1 MATPQYSYLGSPAS
15 GDPPEEEEHQTPTGF
30 RRNRDLPTVTVVIP
44 TYNRRQ
50 LLELTLGSALRQRD
64 VAFEVVVVD
73 DGSTEVTAPLVERFR
88 DARIRLVRHEM
99 PRGVSAARNRGIDE
113 ARGEWIAFLDDD
125 DLWAPDKLALQLDA
139 VRQTRRLWAYTGH
152 VNITADH
159 RVLGGAP
166 PSAPDKVQHDLRRT
180 NLIPGGGSSV
190 LARADLVR
198 RVGGFDENLGILE
211 DWDLWIRLAREG
223 RPAWVRRPLVG
234 YRIHGTNSSRN
245 IDRMLA
251 EVEIIDRR
259 HRGPVDRV
267 RFYRHLARVSLRG
280 GRRRQAFRFSLRTAA
295 LGDPQ
300 YLARDFVP
308 DVWEI
313 ANSLMP
319 DRVRGWVAGLGRHR
333 TSRGS
338 DEWATQAAMWL
349 ADLGLASPAEAT
361 SKQKRSRP

>member
-1 MATPQYSYLGSPAS
+1 
-15 GDPPEEEEHQTPTGF
+15 
-30 RRNRDLPTVTVVIP
+30 
-44 TYNRRQ
+44 
-50 LLELTLGSALRQRD
+50 
-64 VAFEVVVVD
+64 
-73 DGSTEVTAPLVERFR
+73 
-88 DARIRLVRHEM
+88 
-99 PRGVSAARNRGIDE
+99 VSAARNRGIEE

-139 VRQTRRLWAYTGH
+139 LRQTGRLWAYTGH
-152 VNITADH
+152 VNITSDH

-166 PSAPDKVQHDLRRT
+166 PCAPDTVQRDLRRT

-190 LARADLVR
+190 LTRADLVR
-198 RVGGFDENLGILE
+198 GLGGFDENLGILE

-245 IDRMLA
+245 IDRMLT

-259 HRGPVDRV
+259 HRGPVDKV

-295 LGDPQ
+295 LGDPH
-300 YLARDFVP
+300 YLARNFVP
-308 DVWEI
+308 DVWGI
-313 ANSLMP
+313 ANTFIP
-319 DRVRGWVAGLGRHR
+319 DRVRGWVAGLGRHHIHR
-333 TSRGS
+333 RS

-349 ADLGLASPAEAT
+349 ADLGLASPPEAT